1 MKNITKFLLLSSM
14 IFTLVNNC
22 FSAETKNNII
32 SNDNI
37 NNYQHSP
44 THITIAIEKQS
55 IDDILLTDNEY
66 KIIDNVLKQTNTPSK
81 FVNTYTKTDY
91 ILKKIQKK
99 CNITEQ
105 NMERYSNMLFEIRKN
120 EIILSTFV
128 ANYNNYNYNKPL
140 SNVVTSLIENFQLWY
155 NNMLNHLS
163 IIVLPSNN
171 KLNKS
176 IINKIENTSI
186 EDVLN
191 CYEKQYKEYY
201 KFIKVIFENHN
212 L

>member
-1 MKNITKFLLLSSM
+1 
-14 IFTLVNNC
+14 
-22 FSAETKNNII
+22 
-32 SNDNI
+32 
-37 NNYQHSP
+37 
-44 THITIAIEKQS
+44 
-55 IDDILLTDNEY
+55 
-66 KIIDNVLKQTNTPSK
+66 
-81 FVNTYTKTDY
+81 
-91 ILKKIQKK
+91 
-99 CNITEQ
+99 
-105 NMERYSNMLFEIRKN
+105 MERYSNMLFEIRKN